1 MNTKKMLL
9 AAFAT
14 IVCAAAGMNL
24 YINHSVKMADAFL
37 ADLEALAFGEG
48 YEVKDREA
56 HTVPCDGFYIYRDGK
71 DGTIEQ
77 GWTTDPNYAGSFGQ
91 DYEVFP
97 FQGSITECTNY
108 SEGSTCMAKDCSP
121 E

>member
-1 MNTKKMLL
+1 MV
-9 AAFAT
+9 AG
-14 IVCAAAGMNL
+14 AAAGMNL

-37 ADLEALAFGEG
+37 AGLEALAFGEG

-56 HTVPCDGFYIYRDGK
+56 HTVPCNGFYIYRDGK
-71 DGTIEQ
+71 DGTTEHV
-77 GWTTDPNYAGSFGQ
+77 WTTNPDDAHSFGQ
-91 DYEVFP
+91 DYDVYP
-97 FQGSITECTNY
+97 VQGSITECINR